1 MADII
6 KISDAT
12 ALALHTMA
20 HLAIHPDEQLTTA
33 EIAKV
38 FEASKHHLAKVHQRL
53 TKAGLIFANRGP
65 GGGVGLAKEPAKIT
79 LLDIYEVM
87 EGTLIC
93 TPCLFGKEVC
103 PRVDC
108 ILSNLLP
115 GLAVQVR
122 DYFEQTTLAQLA
134 KESSWGADTE

>member
-1 MADII
+1 MADIV

-12 ALALHTMA
+12 ALAMHTMA
-20 HLAIHPDEQLTTA
+20 HLAINPGEQSTTA

-53 TKAGLIFANRGP
+53 TKAGLISANRGP
-65 GGGVGLAKEPAKIT
+65 GGGVGLTKDPAEIT

-87 EGTLIC
+87 EGPLIC

-103 PRVDC
+103 PRVNC

-115 GLAVQVR
+115 GLAMQVR

-134 KESSWGADTE
+134 KESRWGADTE

>member
-1 MADII
+1 MADIV

-12 ALALHTMA
+12 ALAMHTMA
-20 HLAIHPDEQLTTA
+20 HLAVNPGEQSTTA

-38 FEASKHHLAKVHQRL
+38 FGASKHHLAKVHQRL
-53 TKAGLIFANRGP
+53 TKAGLISANRGP
-65 GGGVGLAKEPAKIT
+65 GGGVGLAKDPAEIT

-87 EGTLIC
+87 EGALIC

-103 PRVDC
+103 PRVNC
-108 ILSNLLP
+108 VLSNLLP
-115 GLAVQVR
+115 GLAMQVR

>member
-12 ALALHTMA
+12 ALALHSMA
-20 HLAIHPDEQLTTA
+20 HLAANPEKQSTTA
-33 EIAKV
+33 DIAKV

-53 TKAGLIFANRGP
+53 TKAGLIFSNRGP
-65 GGGVGLAKEPAKIT
+65 GGGVGLAKDATEIT
-79 LLDIYEVM
+79 LLEIYEAM

-103 PRVDC
+103 PRVNC
-108 ILSNLLP
+108 VLAKLLP
-115 GLAVQVR
+115 GLAMQVR

-134 KESSWGADTE
+134 EESSWGVDTE